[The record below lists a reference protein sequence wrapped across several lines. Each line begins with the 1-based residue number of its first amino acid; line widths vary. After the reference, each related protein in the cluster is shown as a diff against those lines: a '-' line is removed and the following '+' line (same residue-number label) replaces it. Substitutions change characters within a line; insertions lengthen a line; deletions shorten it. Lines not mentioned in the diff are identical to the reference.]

1 MTKQKETG
9 LHKYKK
15 LIDNEQINN
24 IIKFDI
30 FEQKQ
35 DEKYNNLDNLYPVG
49 ISDKE
54 FKNWIIKI
62 LIPSFVC
69 VDPVSETQ
77 FNQIALYEI
86 IFQYILQNKKL
97 HKKYLKAKE
106 FFEFNQEYNQK
117 INEE

>member
-1 MTKQKETG
+1 MKFYNR
-9 LHKYKK
+9 HNYKK

-35 DEKYNNLDNLYPVG
+35 DEKYNNLGNLYPVG

-69 VDPVSETQ
+69 ADPVNETQ
-77 FNQIALYEI
+77 VNQIALYEI
-86 IFQYILQNKKL
+86 IFQYILQDKKL
-97 HKKYLKAKE
+97 YKKYLKAKE